1 METHPFISSRFI
13 LEVYPNKKGKKIN
26 VPNKCS
32 IATITSDDML
42 CRSCLNTPS
51 TLHNNVAHIT
61 AADGNT
67 QVVIPRISFFLKP
80 ITVGILGLP
89 RCI

>member
-13 LEVYPNKKGKKIN
+13 LEVDPNKKGKKIN
-26 VPNKCS
+26 VPNKCL

-51 TLHNNVAHIT
+51 TLHNNAAHIT
-61 AADGNT
+61 AADGEILLN
-67 QVVIPRISFFLKP
+67 IARISFLKSSYS
-80 ITVGILGLP
+80 
-89 RCI
+89 